1 MFQKENAFNS
11 SEIASLN
18 RILARDSQYSA
29 TCSLGPEEESLV
41 VNALI
46 SDPVSESFTRAAA
59 VRAGTAGAS
68 SQTLDSSLTYV
79 RIYRPNI
86 VIWENLINKKNMV
99 FYPLSERF
107 EIWV

>member
-41 VNALI
+41 VRALI

-59 VRAGTAGAS
+59 GRAGTGL
-68 SQTLDSSLTYV
+68 TPLLMSLAMSIKRNV
-79 RIYRPNI
+79 
-86 VIWENLINKKNMV
+86 
-99 FYPLSERF
+99 
-107 EIWV
+107 

>member
-59 VRAGTAGAS
+59 ARAVTGLTP
-68 SQTLDSSLTYV
+68 LLMSLAMSIKRNV
-79 RIYRPNI
+79 
-86 VIWENLINKKNMV
+86 
-99 FYPLSERF
+99 
-107 EIWV
+107 